1 MNYTEFGHQ
10 ARRIM
15 LERKI
20 TMTALAKEIGV
31 CTPYVSEIFKGT
43 RPGKLQKVKIAEIL
57 GMKKDCIN

>member
-15 LERKI
+15 LEKRI

-31 CTPYVSEIFKGT
+31 CTSYVSEIFKGT
-43 RPGKLQKVKIAEIL
+43 RAGKVQKEKIAEVL
-57 GMKKDCIN
+57 SMKLDQ